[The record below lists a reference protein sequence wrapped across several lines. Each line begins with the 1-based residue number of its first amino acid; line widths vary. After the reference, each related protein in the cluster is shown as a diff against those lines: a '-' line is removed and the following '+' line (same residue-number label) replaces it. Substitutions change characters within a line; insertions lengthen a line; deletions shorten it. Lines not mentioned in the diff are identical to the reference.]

1 MMWAAGPSGAAGEV
15 WDVRFAS
22 VVCAAFAVL
31 WLLAAPAFA
40 ETVRRS
46 YPGTSADIQNP
57 ERGFWSF
64 AADDFASV
72 TAGDLSD
79 LRSKGLTMGYGVVRL
94 DDYRAKPLTSA
105 FLAKLDRAFARA
117 RAAKVKIIL
126 RFAYNY
132 PANEHEYQNAK
143 DAPLGVVLKHIAQ
156 LKPSLARN
164 ADVIAVLQA
173 GFIGAWGEG
182 HTSSNKLTTKK
193 NKATIRDALLDALPT
208 GRMLQWRYP
217 GDVIG
222 WSAEP
227 PPAGKLA
234 TIGLHND
241 CFLSS
246 TTDVGT
252 YPEDKAKRE
261 AQRDYVARL
270 SRATLYG
277 AETCDVGSGS
287 ERRTCADIL
296 AEGARF
302 HLTTL
307 NGEYSPKFIKAW
319 KAGGC
324 YDEVRRSMGYR
335 LVLRSAEV
343 PDAAARGGAVQAK
356 LRLTNEGW
364 ARIYNPRPFR
374 LVATHRASGRRFVI
388 ETAGDIR
395 SVEPELTA
403 AKAFGFSWTV
413 PSDAPTGVY
422 DLAAALPDA
431 SASLAEEP
439 AYAVRFANGSGD
451 GFGWDAGAG
460 VYRLGLT
467 VTVEK

>member
-1 MMWAAGPSGAAGEV
+1 M
-15 WDVRFAS
+15 RLAS
-22 VVCAAFAVL
+22 VLCAALAAL
-31 WLLAAPAFA
+31 ACLAAPAAA
-40 ETVRRS
+40 ETVRRT
-46 YPGTSADIQNP
+46 YPATTADFRNP

-72 TAGDLSD
+72 TAGDLAD
-79 LRSKGLTMGYGVVRL
+79 LSAKGLTMGYGIVRL
-94 DDYRAKPLTSA
+94 DDYRAKPLPKA
-105 FLAKLDRAFARA
+105 FLAKLGRAFALA
-117 RAAKVKIIL
+117 RAARVKIIL

-132 PANEHEYQNAK
+132 PANEHQYQNAK
-143 DAPLGVVLKHIAQ
+143 DAALDVVLKHIAQ
-156 LKPSLARN
+156 LKPSLAKN

-193 NKATIRDALLDALPT
+193 NKATIRDALLAALPE

-217 GDVIG
+217 GDVVD
-222 WSAEP
+222 WRPEP
-227 PPAGKLA
+227 PPGGRLA

-252 YPEDKAKRE
+252 YPEDEAKRD
-261 AQRDYVARL
+261 AQRDYAAKL

-277 AETCDVGSGS
+277 GETCNVGSGT
-287 ERRTCADIL
+287 ERMTCADIL
-296 AEGARF
+296 AEGRRF

-307 NGEYSPKFIKAW
+307 NGEYSPAFIKAW

-335 LVLRSAEV
+335 LMLRSAEAG
-343 PDAAARGGAVQAK
+343 DAVTRGATVQAT

-364 ARIYNPRPFR
+364 ARLYNPRPFR
-374 LVATHRASGRRFVI
+374 LVATHRETGRRFVV

-395 SVEPELTA
+395 LVEPERRSSR
-403 AKAFGFSWTV
+403 AFDFGWTV
-413 PSDAPTGVY
+413 PADAPTGVY
-422 DLAAALPDA
+422 DLAAALPDG
-431 SASLAEEP
+431 SATLAEEP
-439 AYAVRFANGSGD
+439 AYAVRFANGSGAD
-451 GFGWDAGAG
+451 FGWDAETG

-467 VTVEK
+467 VTVSE